1 MSHNFLSDQQ
11 LNEIEERYK
20 SLQKLV
26 MIDIE
31 SLIQEVRAYKRIIN
45 VSPNKPSNISW
56 DELPMTLRP
65 KNLEGILGRSPR
77 KTYEFLSKPPFH
89 VARDGS
95 QIFIS
100 KAVFRNWLE
109 GS

>member
-1 MSHNFLSDQQ
+1 MVTDMDNMINWGKYPPTIRPKH
-11 LNEIEERYK
+11 IEEI
-20 SLQKLV
+20 
-26 MIDIE
+26 M
-31 SLIQEVRAYKRIIN
+31 
-45 VSPNKPSNISW
+45 
-56 DELPMTLRP
+56 
-65 KNLEGILGRSPR
+65 GRSPR

-109 GS
+109 GTNIDVIQINDSSGK